1 MSFSKKVIVD
11 KYMKKTLNK
20 DGEVKL
26 KETPVKRELRF
37 IDTFRFM
44 ATSLDGL
51 SKNLSAEQFKNLSN
65 MYSDIRFD
73 LLRRKGVF
81 PYEFI
86 DSVNRLNEN
95 KLPPKSAFYSNLT
108 GSGISNEDYKH
119 AQAVWKEFG
128 CKTLRD
134 YLELYNKSDVL
145 ILADIFENIR
155 DVCMKEYK
163 LDPAWYYTSPGRAWD
178 AALKHT
184 KVKLELLSDI
194 DMLQMVNRG
203 IRGGVS
209 MISRRYAKANNKYM
223 KETYNPNQ
231 PSNFI
236 TYLDANNLYGW
247 AMSQPLPTHGF
258 EWMSDEE
265 LENWRNMPNG
275 KGCILEVD
283 LEYPKE
289 LHDLHNDYPLAPENI
304 VPPGSKVCKL
314 IPNLGDK
321 YKYVVHYVALKQY
334 ESLGLK
340 VTKVHRGIS
349 FYESLWLKPYI
360 DKNTKLRTKAKTR
373 SKKISS
379 SL

>member
-1 MSFSKKVIVD
+1 
-11 KYMKKTLNK
+11 
-20 DGEVKL
+20 
-26 KETPVKRELRF
+26 
-37 IDTFRFM
+37 M
-44 ATSLDGL
+44 ATSLDAL

-65 MYSDIRFD
+65 MYSDVRFD

-86 DSVNRLNEN
+86 DSVNRLNES

-128 CKTLRD
+128 CKTLTD

-145 ILADIFENIR
+145 ILADIFENFR

-163 LDPAWYYTSPGRAWD
+163 LDPAWYYTSPGLAWD

-223 KETYNPNQ
+223 NETYNPSQ
-231 PSNFI
+231 PSKFI
-236 TYLDANNLYGW
+236 TYLDANNLCGW

-258 EWMSDEE
+258 KWMTEDE
-265 LENWRNMPNG
+265 LEGWRDMPSG
-275 KGCILEVD
+275 QGCILEVD

-289 LHDLHNDYPLAPENI
+289 QHDLHNDYPLAPENI
-304 VPPGSKVCKL
+304 VPQVQKSVSWF
-314 IPNLGDK
+314 
-321 YKYVVHYVALKQY
+321 Q
-334 ESLGLK
+334 
-340 VTKVHRGIS
+340 T
-349 FYESLWLKPYI
+349 
-360 DKNTKLRTKAKTR
+360 
-373 SKKISS
+373 
-379 SL
+379 